1 MRAIV
6 LAASLLAVSASGAL
20 AGDEGMTP
28 FFGNTAIVTGG
39 MADTHTYYNADHT
52 FTLKAP
58 AFGMEWKG
66 TWKMDGANLCRTYEK
81 PPPGVTNPFCTVFAP
96 HNVGDTWTMTLDG
109 KTRTISLVKG
119 IQ

>member
-1 MRAIV
+1 MRMFL
-6 LAASLLAVSASGAL
+6 LAALFATATASAAL
-20 AGDEGMTP
+20 AGDEAMAP

-39 MADTHTYYNADHT
+39 MADTHTYYNADHS

-58 AFGMEWKG
+58 TFGMEWKG
-66 TWKMDGANLCRTYEK
+66 TWKIEGPNLCRIYEK
-81 PPPGVTNPFCTVFAP
+81 PPPGVTNPFCTVFEP
-96 HNVGDTWTMTLDG
+96 HKVGETWTMTLDG